1 MESIIK
7 YDESIKNAFITL
19 SNEIKVVDNH
29 LEYAIEYCSHLTSSD
44 LILYK
49 NWITLAKKY
58 NNNMD
63 LDFIVLV
70 LSFDK
75 LHTNISNNITTTSF
89 QPHIKYYNYY
99 LMDYYIDLRNKL
111 IYDNGV
117 FKEVNREDYIIK
129 TEQDREVEDE
139 INDIKRKVKKE
150 DRIYFM
156 R

>member
-1 MESIIK
+1 MESSIK
-7 YDESIKNAFITL
+7 YDRFIKNAFITL
-19 SNEIKVVDNH
+19 SNEIITVDDH
-29 LEYAIEYCSHLTSSD
+29 LEYANEYCTRLTSSD

-49 NWITLAKKY
+49 NWITMTKKY
-58 NNNMD
+58 NNNMN

-75 LHTNISNNITTTSF
+75 LHTNVSNNITTTSF

-117 FKEVNREDYIIK
+117 FREVNREDYIIK
-129 TEQDREVEDE
+129 TEHDREVEDE